1 MLLQKV
7 HQTAVIHPTA
17 TVADDVE
24 IGPYCV
30 IGERCFIDRG
40 TKLGAH
46 VVIEPFTSIGRDCQ
60 IFSGAVIGGVP
71 QDLKFQGEESYCV
84 VGDRNVIREC
94 VTINRATAAG
104 NVTRVGHDNL
114 LMAYVHVAHDCEVGN
129 HNVLA
134 NGVTLAGH
142 VVIED
147 HVTIGGMTGLHQF
160 IRVGKMA
167 MVGAMSRLA
176 QDVPPFF
183 LVEGNPP
190 KVYGPNV
197 LGLRRNG
204 VPPEARTQLKRAYKL
219 MYRSNLNLGQA
230 IAEMSKLEASH
241 ELRHLI
247 GFLQATERGVSGI
260 ARIDAGLEAEA

>member
-1 MLLQKV
+1 MLTKV

-17 TVADDVE
+17 TVAPDVE
-24 IGPYCV
+24 IGPYAV
-30 IGERCFIDRG
+30 IGERCFIDSG

-46 VVIEPFTSIGRDCQ
+46 VVIEAFTSIGRDCQ
-60 IFSGAVIGGVP
+60 ISSGAVIGGVP
-71 QDLKFQGEESYCV
+71 QDLKFQGAESYCV
-84 VGDRNVIREC
+84 IGDRNVIREC
-94 VTINRATAAG
+94 VTINRATAQG
-104 NVTRVGHDNL
+104 DVTRVGHDNL
-114 LMAYVHVAHDCEVGN
+114 IMAYVHIAHDCEVGN

-160 IRVGKMA
+160 IRVGRTA

-197 LGLRRNG
+197 LGLRRNN
-204 VPPEARTQLKRAYKL
+204 VPPAARMQLKRAYKL

-230 IAEMSKLEASH
+230 ITEMSKLEPCH
-241 ELRHLI
+241 ELRQLI
-247 GFLQATERGVSGI
+247 GFLQASTRGISGI
-260 ARIDAGLEAEA
+260 SRIDAGLEAEN